1 MLKLRFTPEKAGQ
14 VFVGLAMAMGL
25 FAIPANAAVQTT
37 QRETVQRQTV
47 PRQPVVPPEQVQPEP
62 TVREVRPQTIQPRTV
77 DQIRRPGRLTRTPR
91 IENLELLEQIG
102 SYDRPLNVY
111 RVSQQPRGLEGRMQ
125 ELIGR
130 LGRASDMSFD
140 GQRAERV
147 GESRMSMRHPEDP
160 SAVFE
165 YDRRTGNFLF
175 NAGLMKLRD
184 EATTPNLPNQGA
196 LPRLAARH
204 LAEIG
209 VEPAEAEMQVVHLGG
224 LNMAI
229 PNGSGGSTVFEKLKT
244 VRFHRILDGLPVEG
258 DTRLVMH
265 LGEGG
270 ALSGLVYQ
278 WPDFGRGQP
287 LSTSLMVDPQTL
299 RQQAMQR
306 MTPVIGGAQRSWL
319 TNVELVLYDDGRGTM
334 EPAYHVV
341 LNRMM
346 ALGEGEPAMIPFDF
360 YLPVSAQPRAVFP
373 FMQQAERA
381 PERGE
386 DEGEVRNASDE

>member
-1 MLKLRFTPEKAGQ
+1 MLKSRFTPENTGRLI
-14 VFVGLAMAMGL
+14 VGLATAL
-25 FAIPANAAVQTT
+25 TLLVIPTQAAAQTT
-37 QRETVQRQTV
+37 QRQTVQRQTV
-47 PRQPVVPPEQVQPEP
+47 PRQPTVPPEEVQPEP
-62 TVREVRPQTIQPRTV
+62 VIREITPRTIQPRTV
-77 DQIRRPGRLTRTPR
+77 DQIRRPERLTRTSR

-102 SYDRPLNVY
+102 SFDRPLNVY
-111 RVSQQPRGLEGRMQ
+111 RVAQQPRDLDGRMQ

-130 LGRASDMSFD
+130 LGGASDMSFD
-140 GQRAERV
+140 GQRAERI
-147 GESRMSMRHPEDP
+147 GETRMSMRHPEDP

-175 NAGLMKLRD
+175 NAGLMKMRD
-184 EATTPNLPNQGA
+184 EASTPNLPSQGE

-209 VEPAEAEMQVVHLGG
+209 VEPDQGEMRVVHLGG

-229 PNGSGGSTVFEKLKT
+229 PSAGGGSTIFEKLRT
-244 VRFHRILDGLPVEG
+244 VRFHRSIDGLPVEG

-270 ALSGLVYQ
+270 SLSGLVYQ
-278 WPDFGRGQP
+278 WPEFGRGQP
-287 LSTSLMVDPQTL
+287 LSRSQMVDPQTL
-299 RQQAMQR
+299 RQQAMRR
-306 MTPVIGGAQRSWL
+306 MTPVTEGAQRSWL
-319 TNVELVLYDDGRGTM
+319 TAVDLVLYDDGNGTM

-346 ALGEGEPAMIPFDF
+346 PLGEGEPAMIPFDF

-386 DEGEVRNASDE
+386 DEGEVRNGSDE